1 MRPSRLLTMS
11 GAISLIIASSASAV
25 LVGTARA
32 ATVSPCGPG
41 ATTGVSSCSY
51 TSAGQDTFTVPEGV
65 YSADFTVDGAQ
76 AVSVSGSTSGALG
89 SVVSAVL
96 KVLPGET
103 FQVNVGGA
111 SVANVS
117 LGGGS
122 SSVSVGS
129 SSLGAKVMVAAGGA
143 AQSGNNYVTQAAK
156 LQRSAADAHAG
167 NGEVSVSWAR
177 PTSLTATPAV
187 IGLSG
192 LDLYLFNLSATLTDA
207 SGPVAGQQITFTSG
221 STQLCTATT
230 NAEGTASCSA
240 TMSLLSIVLSL
251 GYTASFA
258 GDANDQSASASAGLI
273 G

>member
-1 MRPSRLLTMS
+1 MS
-11 GAISLIIASSASAV
+11 GAISLIMASSASAA
-25 LVGTARA
+25 LVGTAQA
-32 ATVSPCGPG
+32 ATASPCGPG

-51 TSAGQDTFTVPEGV
+51 MSAGQDTFTVPEGV

-76 AVSVSGSTSGALG
+76 AASVAGTTSGPLG

-96 KVLPGET
+96 QVLPGET
-103 FQVNVGGA
+103 FQVNVGGV

-117 LGGGS
+117 VGDGS

-129 SSLGAKVMVAAGGA
+129 STLGAKVLVAAGGT
-143 AQSGNNYVTQAAK
+143 AQSASGGNYVTQTAK
-156 LQRSAADAHAG
+156 SQRSAADAHAG
-167 NGEVSVSWAR
+167 NGEVTVSWAQ

-187 IGLSG
+187 LGLSG
-192 LDLYLFNLSATLTDA
+192 LSLYLFNLSATLTDGG
-207 SGPVAGQQITFTSG
+207 GPVAGQQITFTSG

-230 NAEGTASCSA
+230 DAEGTASCSA

-258 GDANDQSASASAGLI
+258 GNTNDQAASASAGLI

>member
-11 GAISLIIASSASAV
+11 GAISLIMASSASAA

-32 ATVSPCGPG
+32 ATASPCGPG

-76 AVSVSGSTSGALG
+76 AASVSGSTSGALG
-89 SVVSAVL
+89 SVVSA
-96 KVLPGET
+96 
-103 FQVNVGGA
+103 
-111 SVANVS
+111 
-117 LGGGS
+117 
-122 SSVSVGS
+122 
-129 SSLGAKVMVAAGGA
+129 
-143 AQSGNNYVTQAAK
+143 
-156 LQRSAADAHAG
+156 HAG
-167 NGEVSVSWAR
+167 NGEVSVSWAQ

-192 LDLYLFNLSATLTDA
+192 LNLYLFNLSATLTDA
-207 SGPVAGQQITFTSG
+207 SGPVAGQQITFMSG

-230 NAEGTASCSA
+230 NAEGTASCNA

-258 GDANDQSASASAGLI
+258 GNANDQSASASAGLI

>member
-1 MRPSRLLTMS
+1 MS
-11 GAISLIIASSASAV
+11 GAISLIMASSASAAF
-25 LVGTARA
+25 VGTAQA
-32 ATVSPCGPG
+32 ATASPCGPG

-51 TSAGQDTFTVPEGV
+51 ISAGQDTFTVPEGV

-76 AVSVSGSTSGALG
+76 AASVAGTTSGPLG

-96 KVLPGET
+96 QVLPGET
-103 FQVNVGGA
+103 FQVNVGGV

-117 LGGGS
+117 VGDGS

-129 SSLGAKVMVAAGGA
+129 SSLGAKVVVAAGGG
-143 AQSGNNYVTQAAK
+143 AQSGSNYVAQAAK
-156 LQRSAADAHAG
+156 SQRSAADAHAG
-167 NGEVSVSWAR
+167 NGEVTVSWAQ

-187 IGLSG
+187 LGLSG
-192 LDLYLFNLSATLTDA
+192 LSLYLFNLSATLTDGG
-207 SGPVAGQQITFTSG
+207 GPVAGQQITFTSG

-230 NAEGTASCSA
+230 DAEGTASCSA

-258 GDANDQSASASAGLI
+258 GNANDQAASASAGLI